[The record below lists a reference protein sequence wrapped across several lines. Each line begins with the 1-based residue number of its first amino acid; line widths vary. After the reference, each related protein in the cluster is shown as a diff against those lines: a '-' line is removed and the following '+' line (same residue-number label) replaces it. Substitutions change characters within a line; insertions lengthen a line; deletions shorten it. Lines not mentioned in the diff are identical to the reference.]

1 MTYSLQFEKRALKE
15 WRKLAPPIRDQFK
28 AKLQERLNNPHVPA
42 AKLRGSKDRYKIKLK
57 ASGYRMVYQVEDNTI
72 TLLVIAIGKRD
83 GNDVLNV
90 SKCREYPLVIDEL
103 DSRQTGSW
111 EENERMRVYD
121 GPLAGESVYIF

>member
-83 GNDVLNV
+83 GNEV
-90 SKCREYPLVIDEL
+90 YLVADN
-103 DSRQTGSW
+103 RTG
-111 EENERMRVYD
+111 E
-121 GPLAGESVYIF
+121 